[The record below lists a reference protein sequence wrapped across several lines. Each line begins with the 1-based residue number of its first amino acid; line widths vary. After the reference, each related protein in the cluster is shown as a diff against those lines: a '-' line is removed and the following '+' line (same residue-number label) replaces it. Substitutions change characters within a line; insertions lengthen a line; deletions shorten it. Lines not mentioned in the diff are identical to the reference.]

1 MYAMV
6 SVWQVE
12 NGKLADHEQALH
24 QRIVPGR
31 EPCARVR
38 SRLLYRRR
46 RDQHRPRA

>member
-24 QRIVPGR
+24 QRIVPG
-31 EPCARVR
+31 VR
-38 SRLLYRRR
+38 AVRQGS
-46 RDQHRPRA
+46 